1 MEFCLNS
8 LTRTYFQGFIWVVSV
23 IYKKYIDYSFL
34 NMNQYILREVSKTSL
49 FIFIIY
55 TQVPCILELMVD
67 KLMFQ
72 LVEVTL
78 LNRKPSHV
86 LNQVMY

>member
-1 MEFCLNS
+1 M
-8 LTRTYFQGFIWVVSV
+8 RA
-23 IYKKYIDYSFL
+23 
-34 NMNQYILREVSKTSL
+34 VSKTSL

>member
-34 NMNQYILREVSKTSL
+34 NMNHYILREVSKTSL

-55 TQVPCILELMVD
+55 TQVPCILELMVN
-67 KLMFQ
+67 KLTFQ
-72 LVEVTL
+72 LGEVTLL

-86 LNQVMY
+86 LS

>member
-1 MEFCLNS
+1 M
-8 LTRTYFQGFIWVVSV
+8 RA
-23 IYKKYIDYSFL
+23 
-34 NMNQYILREVSKTSL
+34 VSKTFL

-55 TQVPCILELMVD
+55 TQVPCILELLVD

-72 LVEVTL
+72 LGEVTLL